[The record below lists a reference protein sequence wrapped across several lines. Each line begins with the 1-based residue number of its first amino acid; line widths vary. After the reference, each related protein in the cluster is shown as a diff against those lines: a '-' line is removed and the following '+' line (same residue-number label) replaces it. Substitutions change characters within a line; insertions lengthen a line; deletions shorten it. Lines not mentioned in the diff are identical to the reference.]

1 MTATP
6 TAPGSAAPA
15 APVAARR
22 RTTKPHL
29 AQPDVNP
36 SFTKSIFLG
45 ELREELIF
53 PFPKLSPEEAESQR
67 MILDSFQSWAARAVD
82 RRKHDLEGKFADGVR
97 EGMAELGLMGLNIPE
112 QYGGFG
118 ASAKVF
124 SKVMGTIGATDGA
137 LAVYFGAHL
146 SIGCKGIILFGTE
159 EQKKRWLPKCASGE
173 TIAAF
178 CLTEPGSGSDAQAM
192 KATAVPSAD
201 GSHYVLNG
209 EKIWISNAGF
219 AGVFTV
225 FAKVPV
231 TEGGKKKQKV
241 TAFIVDAKAPGVRL
255 GKLEDKMGIKASDTD
270 RKSVV

>member
-1 MTATP
+1 MAVAP
-6 TAPGSAAPA
+6 TAHDTAHRSPS
-15 APVAARR
+15 APVRR
-22 RTTKPHL
+22 PSQPHL
-29 AQPDVNP
+29 ADPDVNP
-36 SFTKSIFLG
+36 SFTKSIFRG
-45 ELREELIF
+45 ELLEALIF
-53 PFPKLSPEEAESQR
+53 PFPELTSEEAESQR

-82 RRKHDLEGKFADGVR
+82 RAKHDRDGKFADGVR

-112 QYGGFG
+112 AYGGFG

-159 EQKKRWLPKCASGE
+159 DQKRRWLPKCATGE

-192 KATAVPSAD
+192 KATATPSAD

-209 EKIWISNAGF
+209 
-219 AGVFTV
+219 
-225 FAKVPV
+225 
-231 TEGGKKKQKV
+231 Q
-241 TAFIVDAKAPGVRL
+241 
-255 GKLEDKMGIKASDTD
+255 
-270 RKSVV
+270 